1 MSAVAAHSTDSA
13 SRRAAVVLALCLPS
27 DALLYLLLPM
37 NIQAF
42 GVTLAQAGV
51 LLAANRLVRIF
62 GYGYVLRYYA
72 RHGDRLTLMLAAGT
86 SAVCA
91 LGNSLISGFFWL
103 LLLRLGWGLSYAALN
118 LSTQV
123 LATLEPVGAARRAGR
138 SRGVIAI
145 GPMIALAAGGW
156 LSLQVGPRLVFILA
170 CITSLIGLWVA
181 HGLPSQGHEL
191 AAPAGRRFKWPDS
204 VAIWSF
210 VEGVALDGLFIFGL
224 SLQAS
229 ALLGGNAVIIA
240 GGLMALRYV
249 SEMFLSPLGGRVADR
264 YGVVRMLLLFSIL
277 SGLALAAFGS
287 HWLILGAGS
296 VLVLRALQLPL
307 VVTLVAQRN
316 PGAGRVQALAAN
328 AVWRD
333 IGAGV
338 GPLLAGVLLPVAS
351 ASWVYS
357 LAGLA
362 IALSALACTVR
373 GERGGSRSAARQ
385 S

>member
-1 MSAVAAHSTDSA
+1 MPAVAAHSTDSA
-13 SRRAAVVLALCLPS
+13 SRRSATVLALCLPS
-27 DALLYLLLPM
+27 DVLLYLLLPM
-37 NIQAF
+37 NTQAF

-62 GYGYVLRYYA
+62 GYSYVLRYYA
-72 RHGDRLTLMLAAGT
+72 RHGDRSTLMLAAGA
-86 SAVCA
+86 SAFCA
-91 LGNSLISGFFWL
+91 LGNSLISGFGWL
-103 LLLRLGWGLSYAALN
+103 LLLRLVWGLAFAAMN

-123 LATLEPVGAARRAGR
+123 LATLEPSGAARRAGR

-145 GPMIALAAGGW
+145 GPMIALSAGGW
-156 LSLQVGPRLVFILA
+156 LSLHFGPRLIFLLLCGSALV
-170 CITSLIGLWVA
+170 GLWVA
-181 HGLPSQGHEL
+181 RGLPTVGHEL
-191 AAPAGRRFKWPDS
+191 AAPSGRRFKRPDS

-229 ALLGGNAVIIA
+229 AVLGGNAVIIA
-240 GGLMALRYV
+240 GLLMALRYV
-249 SEMFLSPLGGRVADR
+249 SEMLLSPLGGRAADS
-264 YGVVRMLLLFSIL
+264 YGVVPMLLLFSIL
-277 SGLALAAFGS
+277 SGLALTAFGS

-296 VLVLRALQLPL
+296 VLILRALQLPL

-328 AVWRD
+328 SVWRD

-351 ASWVYS
+351 ASWVYA

-362 IALSALACTVR
+362 IALSALGCAVWR
-373 GERGGSRSAARQ
+373 R
-385 S
+385 